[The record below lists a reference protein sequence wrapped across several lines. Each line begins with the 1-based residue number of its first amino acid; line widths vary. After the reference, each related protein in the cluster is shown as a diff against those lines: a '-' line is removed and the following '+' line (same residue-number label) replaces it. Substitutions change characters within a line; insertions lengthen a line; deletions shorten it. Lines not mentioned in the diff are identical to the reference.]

1 MKSSVTASRVGHLD
15 QPVGVIA
22 KLQSIQIGGSPKN
35 QIRRKD
41 LVLVLRN
48 LSTLVE
54 NGVSLAQ
61 ALNTVAADDSLRKH
75 RAILNSLA
83 ESVRTGKSLSGAMS
97 QFPTTFNSLFINQ
110 IRVGERSGTL
120 NETLGRVTDQLEQGA
135 SLKSFIIKKLTY
147 PAILVTA
154 GIGSV
159 TFMLLCVI
167 PTFQKMYAESG
178 ATLPMITQVLID
190 AGEVATQHGGK
201 IAIAVLA
208 AVASIVALFRNEV
221 ARLWIDRQLIRLPL
235 LGKWFRNLAILQFA
249 DVLNNLLES
258 GFTVAEALPPAAEAI
273 NNRHIRQK
281 IRGLHASIRRGERF
295 SKALELEGDLFPP
308 VVKQLVM
315 VGERTGRLA
324 SVSRQIRMHLRRDV
338 DSYTNAMVGAI
349 EPVLTASLAFVV
361 GGILLA
367 VYLPMFD
374 MIGQVNK

>member
-1 MKSSVTASRVGHLD
+1 MGTIVTARRVGQPD
-15 QPVGVIA
+15 QPVGIIA
-22 KLQSIQIGGSPKN
+22 KLQSIQIGGSPRN

-61 ALNTVAADDSLRKH
+61 ALSTVAADDSLKKH
-75 RAILNSLA
+75 RVILNSLA
-83 ESVRTGKSLSGAMS
+83 ESVRTGKSLSAAMC
-97 QFPTTFNSLFINQ
+97 QFPTTFNGLFINQ
-110 IRVGERSGTL
+110 VRVGERSGTL

-154 GIGSV
+154 GVGSV

-167 PTFQKMYAESG
+167 PTFQKMYSESG
-178 ATLPMITQVLID
+178 ATLPMVTQLLID
-190 AGEVATQHGGK
+190 AGEVATHHGGK
-201 IAIAVLA
+201 ILIGVGLAIA
-208 AVASIVALFRNEV
+208 AVITLFRNTTS
-221 ARLWIDRQLIRLPL
+221 RLWIDRHLIRLPL

-258 GFTVAEALPPAAEAI
+258 GFTVAEALPPSAEAI
-273 NNRHIRQK
+273 NNRYIRNK
-281 IRGLHASIRRGERF
+281 IRGLHSAIRRGERF
-295 SKALELEGDLFPP
+295 SKALEIEGDLFPP
-308 VVKQLVM
+308 VVKQLVV

-324 SVSRQIRMHLRRDV
+324 AVSRQIRIHLRRDV

-349 EPVLTASLAFVV
+349 EPVLTASLALVV